1 MNNFKFGIEV
11 LEEKKD
17 LLQGLKSKRVAMLG
31 HPASVDARLSSS
43 VHIIKNLANEYGF
56 KLTALLGP
64 QHGFYGEK
72 QDNMIESD
80 DSNDDATGL
89 KIFSLY
95 GTTRRLTKEM
105 IDSFDVLFID
115 LQDVGVRVYTF
126 LTTLCYILEDLSP
139 CKDKSVILLDRP
151 NPTGRAK
158 EGLTLQEGW
167 ESFVGVTSVPMQHGL
182 TLGEF
187 ALWYKDKK
195 YLPTQLTIVPMV
207 GYTPDE
213 IENAWPK
220 ERVWVQPSPNM
231 PALYTARSYVGTVI
245 LEGTTL
251 SEARGTTRPLS
262 MLGHP
267 DVDWDALLLWLK
279 KNAPEALR
287 GCLVRKLVF
296 QPTFHKHAGI
306 PTPGFEIIT
315 EGNFYDPSL
324 FKPYLLISAILKAIH
339 QLQPEL
345 ELWTSPPYEYEYEKI
360 PVDVITGGTMF
371 RKWVESDTST
381 ISEMAEWIDRDINK
395 WKEEVRDFYL
405 Y

>member
-1 MNNFKFGIEV
+1 MNKFKFGIEV
-11 LEEKKD
+11 LEDKKV
-17 LLQGLKSKRVAMLG
+17 LLSGLKDKRIALLG
-31 HPASVDARLSSS
+31 HPASVDAQLSSS
-43 VHIIKNLANEYGF
+43 VLRMKNLATKYNF
-56 KLTALLGP
+56 NLSALLGP

-80 DSNDDATGL
+80 DSKDDSTGL

-95 GTTRRLTKEM
+95 GTTRRLTEEM

-126 LTTLCYILEDLSP
+126 LTTLCYILEDLSRY
-139 CKDKSVILLDRP
+139 KGKSVIVLDRP
-151 NPTGRAK
+151 NPTGRAM
-158 EGLTLQEGW
+158 EGLILKEGW

-187 ALWYKDKK
+187 ALWYKNKK
-195 YLPTQLTIVPMV
+195 SLPTLLTVVPME
-207 GYTPDE
+207 GYTPED
-213 IENAWPK
+213 IKNAWPK
-220 ERVWVQPSPNM
+220 ERIWVQPSPNM
-231 PALYTARSYVGTVI
+231 PALYTARPYAGTVI

-267 DVDWDALLLWLK
+267 LVNWDAVLYWLK
-279 KNAPEALR
+279 KNASEALK
-287 GCLVRKLVF
+287 GCFIRQVIF

-315 EGNFYDPSL
+315 EGEFYNPSL

-345 ELWTSPPYEYEYEKI
+345 ELWTTPPYEYEYEKT
-360 PVDVITGGTMF
+360 PVDVITGGTTF
-371 RKWVESDTST
+371 REWVESEKST
-381 ISEMAEWIDRDINK
+381 IGEMSEWIDRDIKK
-395 WKEEVRDFYL
+395 WKDDVKIYYL